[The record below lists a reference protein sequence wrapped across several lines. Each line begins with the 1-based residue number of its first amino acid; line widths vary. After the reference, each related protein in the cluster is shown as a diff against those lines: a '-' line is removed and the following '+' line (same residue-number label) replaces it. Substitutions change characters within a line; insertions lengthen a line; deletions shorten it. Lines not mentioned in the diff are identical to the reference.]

1 MLRRVDADLFKN
13 NWLRCREMSSSIL
26 FSRVFTAVRLLLR
39 CFADTKRTRQR
50 KKPYNAFFASLVV
63 VADYSIKT
71 TACRADLTRCCA
83 LLPDFITHNA
93 KSVLRFSRLAEI
105 SGAGDFLP
113 HTTIHS

>member
-13 NWLRCREMSSSIL
+13 NRLRCREMSSSIL
-26 FSRVFTAVRLLLR
+26 FSRVFTAVRALLR

-71 TACRADLTRCCA
+71 TACRADLTRCCVRV
-83 LLPDFITHNA
+83 LDFITHKRKICA
-93 KSVLRFSRLAEI
+93 AFFASC
-105 SGAGDFLP
+105 GDLGCW
-113 HTTIHS
+113 

>member
-1 MLRRVDADLFKN
+1 MRWRVDAEMFKN
-13 NWLRCREMSSSIL
+13 NRLRRREMSSSIL
-26 FSRVFTAVRLLLR
+26 FSRVFTALCALLR

-83 LLPDFITHNA
+83 LLPEFITHKRKICA
-93 KSVLRFSRLAEI
+93 AFFAYCGDLRCW
-105 SGAGDFLP
+105 
-113 HTTIHS
+113 